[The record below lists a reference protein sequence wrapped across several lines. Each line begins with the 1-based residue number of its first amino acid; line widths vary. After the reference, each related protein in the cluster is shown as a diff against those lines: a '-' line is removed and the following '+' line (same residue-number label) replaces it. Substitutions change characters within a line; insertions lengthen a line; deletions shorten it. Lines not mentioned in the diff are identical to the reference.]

1 MGGIFCQ
8 NRSLLH
14 PPCYILSYI
23 LAELFNMSKGILF
36 SKESCFRSC
45 QLTADVPTV
54 DRASNR
60 SGSTRTMTLNISR
73 AFLRVWHASLLHK
86 LKSNGISGQIFGLI
100 LSFLSDRL
108 LQVALDGKSSQ
119 EYPVDGEFL
128 QSSIQ
133 GSRSYIFP
141 TIH

>member
-8 NRSLLH
+8 NRNLLH

-36 SKESCFRSC
+36 QILSINCR
-45 QLTADVPTV
+45 LPTV

-60 SGSTRTMTLNISR
+60 SESTQTMTLNIPR

-100 LSFLSDRL
+100 LSFLNNRL